1 MTFASANDDASGQ
14 PRPDHVDLCVSDDIQ
29 LGLFRSGES
38 QLRKPEVYEEIIVVL
53 LSQASTVPMTTSEQ
67 TLVTT
72 VRLAACSEDLKVI
85 LYPHHHMV
93 SGTKYR

>member
-1 MTFASANDDASGQ
+1 MHSGNA
-14 PRPDHVDLCVSDDIQ
+14 RPDHVDLCVSDDPH
-29 LGLFRSGES
+29 LGLFRSGGS
-38 QLRKPEVYEEIIVVL
+38 QLRKPEVYDEIIVVL
-53 LSQASTVPMTTSEQ
+53 LGQASTVRMTISDQ

-85 LYPHHHMV
+85 LYPHHRMV